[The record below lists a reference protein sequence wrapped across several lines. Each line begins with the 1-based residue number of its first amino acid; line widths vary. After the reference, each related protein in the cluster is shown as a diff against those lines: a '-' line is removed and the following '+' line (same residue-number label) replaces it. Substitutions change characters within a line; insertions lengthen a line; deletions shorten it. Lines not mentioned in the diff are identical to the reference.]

1 MSRSGLRCPSGD
13 TLSAFVDGEVQA
25 PWDQVLARH
34 LQACPACLATVSR
47 IRRLRELLAA
57 DPLPGPD
64 LRPRLDLRPRPESR
78 ERIRPVTVW
87 KRRIALPVPAAAAAA
102 LAILA
107 LGVALAFMTGR
118 TTLPWI
124 SIRHGPTGTTEVIVA
139 APIDDLEQ
147 LLRTLDQPPQTS
159 GLFIRLPADSRL
171 LMMGEPQ
178 LVREA
183 DFSRGRR

>member
-1 MSRSGLRCPSGD
+1 MMSGRKCPSGD

-25 PWDQVLARH
+25 PWDRLLAQH
-34 LQACPACLATVSR
+34 LQSCPACLATVSR
-47 IRRLRELLAA
+47 LRRLRELLAA
-57 DPLPGPD
+57 DPMPE
-64 LRPRLDLRPRPESR
+64 PRPEPKPLPEGR
-78 ERIRPVTVW
+78 QRIRPVGVW

-107 LGVALAFMTGR
+107 LGVTLALVAGR
-118 TTLPWI
+118 TTLPWM

-159 GLFIRLPADSRL
+159 GLLIRLPADSQL
-171 LMMGEPQ
+171 IMMGEPQ

>member
-57 DPLPGPD
+57 DPLPQPD
-64 LRPRLDLRPRPESR
+64 PRPLPEGR
-78 ERIRPVTVW
+78 ERIRIW

-118 TTLPWI
+118 TTLPWM

-159 GLFIRLPADSRL
+159 GLLIRLPADSRL

>member
-1 MSRSGLRCPSGD
+1 MPNGD

-57 DPLPGPD
+57 DPLPHSD
-64 LRPRLDLRPRPESR
+64 PRPLPEGR
-78 ERIRPVTVW
+78 ERIRIW

-118 TTLPWI
+118 TTLPWM

-159 GLFIRLPADSRL
+159 GLLIRLPADSRL

-178 LVREA
+178 LMREA